1 MNARALEHEGA
12 MVELGLEVY
21 SKMKPDALKLQL
33 QTVLITYYEDIKGV
47 VNASGCTPSPR
58 SSSASSWTKMP
69 PTPPPPSSPTP
80 TPPPPPPTPTL
91 MPPPPP
97 PRQTGARRRSIR
109 TRRGGAS
116 TGPQLWGQERGRQ
129 GAGGRGC
136 QKGCWQ
142 GLRLMPIE
150 LV

>member
-12 MVELGLEVY
+12 MVELGLEVC
-21 SKMKPDALKLQL
+21 SKMKPDALRLQL

-47 VNASGCTPSPR
+47 VNASGCTPTPR

-69 PTPPPPSSPTP
+69 PTPPPPSSPTS

-97 PRQTGARRRSIR
+97 PRQTGAPARHPHPAGRSVHR
-109 TRRGGAS
+109 PPALGARAGAARGG
-116 TGPQLWGQERGRQ
+116 GQGVPERVLARPK
-129 GAGGRGC
+129 ADAD
-136 QKGCWQ
+136 
-142 GLRLMPIE
+142 
-150 LV
+150 

>member
-1 MNARALEHEGA
+1 MNAQALEHEGA

-21 SKMKPDALKLQL
+21 SKMKPDALRLQL

-69 PTPPPPSSPTP
+69 PTPPPPSSPTS

-97 PRQTGARRRSIR
+97 PRQTGARRRGTLGPHPAGRSVHR
-109 TRRGGAS
+109 PPALGARAGAARGG
-116 TGPQLWGQERGRQ
+116 GQGVPERVLARPK
-129 GAGGRGC
+129 ADAN
-136 QKGCWQ
+136 
-142 GLRLMPIE
+142 
-150 LV
+150 